1 LDKAVENK
9 IIKINNKITS
19 KYETTFGSRE
29 EMINHFKFTLPDHYP
44 FGEKEFLEK
53 IKDLK
58 FPFVMWEGFDLYS
71 VNKFI

>member
-1 LDKAVENK
+1 
-9 IIKINNKITS
+9 
-19 KYETTFGSRE
+19 
-29 EMINHFKFTLPDHYP
+29 MINHFKFTLPDHYP